1 MSHIT
6 RNVDPR
12 LGVMA
17 LMGSSA
23 VLGGAMLAGGEAIAN
38 KIRNRNKRK

>member
-1 MSHIT
+1 
-6 RNVDPR
+6 
-12 LGVMA
+12 MA